1 MNDRFLRACR
11 REWTDCV
18 PVWFMQQA
26 GRYMEEYRAVRA
38 KHSILE
44 VCKTPELAAQATLQ
58 PIERFP
64 LDAAI
69 IFADILLPLEP
80 MGLRITFEE
89 GEGPV
94 IHNPVRTRADVDALR
109 LVGGEELRFVAE
121 GIKLAR
127 RAPDGRGPLIG
138 FARPAFTPAHYRN
151 GGGAPAH

>member
-1 MNDRFLRACR
+1 MYHRALRALP
-11 REWTDCV
+11 RELTYCV
-18 PVWFMQQA
+18 SLWVKRQA

-44 VCKTPELAAQATLQ
+44 VCKTPELAAQVTLQ

-94 IHNPVRTRADVDALR
+94 IHNPIRTRADVDALR
-109 LVGGEELRFVAE
+109 LIEE
-121 GIKLAR
+121 
-127 RAPDGRGPLIG
+127 
-138 FARPAFTPAHYRN
+138 
-151 GGGAPAH
+151 

>member
-18 PVWFMQQA
+18 PVWFMRQA

-44 VCKTPELAAQATLQ
+44 VCKTPELAAQVTLQ
-58 PIERFP
+58 PIERFS

-80 MGLRITFEE
+80 MKAKVRSFTIRSGPARMWTHSGLSAE
-89 GEGPV
+89 
-94 IHNPVRTRADVDALR
+94 RTCSSWRRRSGWPA
-109 LVGGEELRFVAE
+109 
-121 GIKLAR
+121 AR
-127 RAPDGRGPLIG
+127 
-138 FARPAFTPAHYRN
+138 
-151 GGGAPAH
+151 